1 MFANKLVADVDQFK
15 LQINFKY
22 INAFQTDVIRNQS
35 SSMDPVTGRQTDRW
49 KCRFNEWF
57 TIPPPNSSR
66 TEESACYSGQ
76 ILTSSL
82 V

>member
-35 SSMDPVTGRQTDRW
+35 SSMDPVTGRQIDRW
-49 KCRFNEWF
+49 K
-57 TIPPPNSSR
+57 
-66 TEESACYSGQ
+66 
-76 ILTSSL
+76 
-82 V
+82 